1 MSEHVRVACPGCSS
15 GFRVAVGHLGKPAT
29 CPSCGAKFIMQAAP
43 PAAPT
48 PHAAGAPAN
57 PFADPADPADVFAS
71 FSAPAAPAAV
81 RTPPAA
87 AARPKPAAP
96 SKGAAGGT
104 EWLMIGGGLGIIV
117 VAIGIVV
124 VLILNF
130 RKPSSADAAHVD
142 PDKVGLAAVSTVPLN
157 LPAKN
162 EKTKLDSAEIF
173 EKHAPS
179 VAVVKGKTGS
189 GSGFLMPGNII
200 ATNNHVV
207 EREFIEDVEIEFPD
221 AKDPSQRG
229 PFKADLLYES
239 PHRDIA
245 FLEIK
250 GDCSLPPLD
259 VADPVEFKQGATIT
273 FIGSPGSQSG
283 VNKNDIRSGTLS
295 GKATVE
301 NVDWYSFD
309 GNVWHGNSGGPVFDY
324 YGRVIGIVTRRDAVN
339 ENIKYCIPA
348 EEILTHFK
356 QMNYRTAEE
365 KKANGSRHRI
375 KALAQR
381 LVSVAGFYSA
391 YLERFVQLMRN
402 AEKDGLDEK
411 DVAAQRKA
419 IQEDVMKQIEKMLP
433 ENVDSIIETVKTDSN
448 VPDDVKQSFTKLLE
462 SYNATKDYFQ
472 EIKGVERPSEDDH
485 KQILR
490 RTKELREQQQQ
501 IMKKLFESLDEIL
514 E

>member
-1 MSEHVRVACPGCSS
+1 VLQA
-15 GFRVAVGHLGKPAT
+15 AT
-29 CPSCGAKFIMQAAP
+29 APAP
-43 PAAPT
+43 PAAPA
-48 PHAAGAPAN
+48 PQAAGAPDN
-57 PFADPADPADVFAS
+57 PFADSSDPADVFAA
-71 FSAPAAPAAV
+71 FSAPPVVRPATATAPKAAAKAAPH
-81 RTPPAA
+81 
-87 AARPKPAAP
+87 
-96 SKGAAGGT
+96 GAGGS
-104 EWLMIGGGLGIIV
+104 EWLMIGGGLGVIV
-117 VAIGIVV
+117 VALGIVV

-130 RKPSSADAAHVD
+130 RKPSVADAGPVD
-142 PDKVGLAAVSTVPLN
+142 PDKVGLATVSTVPLSAASSN
-157 LPAKN
+157 QKA
-162 EKTKLDSAEIF
+162 KLDSAEIF

-229 PFKADLLYES
+229 PFKADLLYEN

-250 GDCSLPPLD
+250 GDCSLPPLE

-295 GKATVE
+295 GKATVD

-348 EEILTHFK
+348 DEILTHFK

-381 LVSVAGFYSA
+381 LVNVAGFYSA

-448 VPDDVKQSFTKLLE
+448 VPDDVKESFTKLLE

-485 KQILR
+485 KQILKK
-490 RTKELREQQQQ
+490 TKELREQQQQ
-501 IMKKLFESLDEIL
+501 VMKKLFERLDEIL